1 MLHDIWRSGF
11 VRRWHSNPDM
21 AHTAQTNAQHQWG
34 CAVLAHRLFPVDY
47 ELLVAALLHDVGEDG
62 VGDISGPAK
71 SRHSD
76 LKAASENAEAD
87 RFSSLGIDV
96 PIKTLQLTL
105 VDRIEGYLWA
115 RHHMP
120 SLMSRDGWP
129 EMLNGIYALADH
141 LNVGP
146 EVTELMDAAND
157 R

>member
-34 CAVLAHRLFPVDY
+34 CAVLAHRLFPGDY
-47 ELLVAALLHDVGEDG
+47 ELLIAALLHDVGEDG
-62 VGDISGPAK
+62 VGDIHALAK
-71 SRHSD
+71 KRHPD
-76 LKAASENAEAD
+76 LKFASERAEAD

-96 PIKTLQLTL
+96 PIKTQRLQL
-105 VDRIEGYLWA
+105 VDRIEGYLWS

-120 SLMSRDGWP
+120 SIMCRDGWP
-129 EMLNGIYALADH
+129 EVLNGIYALADH
-141 LNVGP
+141 LGVGP
-146 EVTELMDAAND
+146 EVTDLMVAAYD